1 MSDSRAPALPQEA
14 LPPEALAASSVAGSI
29 GRRGFLIGGA
39 MTAAAAVAY
48 AAQPRRTEHRLAGV
62 QLGELIPRQIGPW
75 QFVSRDGIVVAR
87 ADEAQPSDGYD
98 QVLSRNYAAPGLPAI
113 MLLIAY
119 GSTQGGSL
127 QLHRPETC
135 YPGQG
140 FRLSDLAE
148 PDLALGGP
156 RPVAARRFTATRDER
171 VERLV
176 YWSRIGDSFPRDTA
190 GMYAAILASVLRGVI
205 PEGVLVRVSTIGTDI
220 AASDVG
226 LAEFTAAMAGSLAQA
241 GRRLLLGND

>member
-1 MSDSRAPALPQEA
+1 
-14 LPPEALAASSVAGSI
+14 
-29 GRRGFLIGGA
+29 
-39 MTAAAAVAY
+39 MTAAAAIAY
-48 AAQPRRTEHRLAGV
+48 AATPRRAERLAGV
-62 QLGELIPRQIGPW
+62 KLGELVPREIGPW
-75 QFVSRDGIVVAR
+75 QFVSREGIVIAR
-87 ADEAQPSDGYD
+87 ADEAQPEDGYD
-98 QVLSRNYAAPGLPAI
+98 QVLSRTYAAPGLPAI

-140 FRLSDLAE
+140 FRLSGFDA

-176 YWSRIGDSFPRDTA
+176 YWTRIADRFPRNTA
-190 GMYAAILASVLRGVI
+190 GEYAAILASVLRGVI
-205 PEGVLVRVSTIGTDI
+205 PEGVLVRASTIGTDI
-220 AASDVG
+220 AASDAG
-226 LAEFTAAMAGSLAQA
+226 LAEFTAALAGSLAPA
-241 GRRLLLGND
+241 GRKMLLGSD